1 MAQMKPSQLPD
12 SEAEDPRQEFRDYC
26 IGGVLAVAL
35 TLAAFALVAS
45 QLLAAPATLIVIT
58 VLAAVQVGVHF
69 RYFLH
74 IDLRQSHQ
82 DELQLI
88 LFTGLI
94 LLLMV
99 GGTIWILWNLHFRM
113 M

>member
-1 MAQMKPSQLPD
+1 MKTERDPLPE
-12 SEAEDPRQEFRDYC
+12 SEAENPKREFHEYC
-26 IGGVLAVAL
+26 IGGALALLLTCLAFALAASQWLDTTPRLITLSGLAVAQI
-35 TLAAFALVAS
+35 LV
-45 QLLAAPATLIVIT
+45 Q
-58 VLAAVQVGVHF
+58 F

-74 IDLRQSHQ
+74 IDLRRSHR

-99 GGTIWILWNLHFRM
+99 GGTIWILWNLHSRM
-113 M
+113 